1 MLEVLDF
8 IILFGGAFIGGIVV
22 LIGTFMMISRRI
34 SGPNKEIQQKVDD
47 LEREIEKLKSIKE

>member
-1 MLEVLDF
+1 MLEALDF

-34 SGPNKEIQQKVDD
+34 SGPNKELQQKVDN
-47 LEREIEKLKSIKE
+47 LEMEVEKLKSVKE